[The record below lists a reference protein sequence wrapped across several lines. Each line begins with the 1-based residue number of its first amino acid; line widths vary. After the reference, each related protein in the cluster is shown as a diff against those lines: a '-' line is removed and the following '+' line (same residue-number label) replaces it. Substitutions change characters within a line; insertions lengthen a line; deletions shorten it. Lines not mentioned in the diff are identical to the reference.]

1 MKYWVYLDGEVPGS
15 YAPEELAA
23 LPGFAQTSMVCPVE
37 GPTEARNWRRAGEFS
52 DILDA
57 MQSRRLAERPAA
69 VSPQPEA
76 VRPLSVDDVL
86 NDASSKIF
94 LHVADLMRELENRRE
109 ERALTQA
116 LQRQVAELRGELLAA
131 RERIA
136 RLDERAALLPGFED
150 RERMLQA
157 EIGRARSELRERGAE
172 LIALREELAKAR
184 LGLEEALRRAEGAEG
199 AASRHEKVAEE
210 LSAQLAEKEL
220 SLAKAYG
227 IVRRLEQTLCDIVPS
242 ATAGISREVP
252 DLELPT
258 ADAPEREAEL
268 GAPEEAPPADAPPS
282 EAPPEVS
289 AAAAEE
295 PRTVLESDPVP
306 ESTLPPEGEVR
317 PVPRPWRT
325 ILKKAFEN
333 ISSKDDPPET
343 KH

>member
-15 YAPEELAA
+15 YAPAELAA

-69 VSPQPEA
+69 VDPAPEA

-86 NDASSKIF
+86 NDASSKLF

-157 EIGRARSELRERGAE
+157 EIARARSELRERGAE

-184 LGLEEALRRAEGAEG
+184 LQLEEALRRAEGAES

-252 DLELPT
+252 DLSLP
-258 ADAPEREAEL
+258 AEEAL
-268 GAPEEAPPADAPPS
+268 GAPEEAAAPDAPPA
-282 EAPPEVS
+282 EAPPETP
-289 AAAAEE
+289 APPEGD

-306 ESTLPPEGEVR
+306 ESHLPPEGEVR

-325 ILKKAFEN
+325 LLKKAFEN